1 MLPKA
6 KTLYEL
12 KYGLASHIHNEF
24 PDQTIRCVRRKFIRS
39 AVGACILSYI
49 MGVGDRHLQNMVI
62 SNGELAHIDFSY
74 LLGHDPKLQMDIRI
88 TPPMVLM
95 MGGENSQDYSRFVT
109 NVSASFQKMRK
120 HTGLWYAL
128 MSYLSSLFSPA
139 EIQDHIKRKLMP
151 GMEEAKATMKIVEIV
166 KHNSNTWRHSVSDI
180 THQIFQ
186 MDF

>member
-1 MLPKA
+1 
-6 KTLYEL
+6 
-12 KYGLASHIHNEF
+12 
-24 PDQTIRCVRRKFIRS
+24 
-39 AVGACILSYI
+39 
-49 MGVGDRHLQNMVI
+49 MVV
-62 SNGELAHIDFSY
+62 SNGEIAHIDFSY

-95 MGGENSQDYSRFVT
+95 MGGEASEDYSRFVT
-109 NVSASFQKMRK
+109 NISSSFQKIRK

-128 MSYLSSLFSPA
+128 MTYLSSNFSLA
-139 EIQDHIKRKLMP
+139 EIQDHIQRKLMP
-151 GMEEAKATMKIVEIV
+151 GMKEAEATMRIVDII